1 MNTLTTLTLDSP
13 VGCLALRA
21 RDDNI
26 VALDW
31 VDAMTPR
38 PNIPVLTEAA
48 RQLDAY
54 FAGTLTAFDLPLAPD
69 GTLHQKKVWDEMKT
83 ITFGGLRS
91 YGDMATAIGSSARAV
106 GTACGRNP
114 IPIIVPCHRVI
125 ATGGSIGGYS
135 GRGGLETKRALLIL
149 EGVVLA

>member
-38 PNIPVLTEAA
+38 PNIPVLT
-48 RQLDAY
+48 
-54 FAGTLTAFDLPLAPD
+54 
-69 GTLHQKKVWDEMKT
+69 
-83 ITFGGLRS
+83 
-91 YGDMATAIGSSARAV
+91 
-106 GTACGRNP
+106 
-114 IPIIVPCHRVI
+114 
-125 ATGGSIGGYS
+125 
-135 GRGGLETKRALLIL
+135 
-149 EGVVLA
+149 